1 MENNAKLEVASK
13 IMAVKIAVVVSKKG
27 YKVED
32 EEIQLLMKEK
42 EEMKKGNKEVID
54 KIIKEYGPEV
64 KGICN
69 WYKVRKV

>member
-1 MENNAKLEVASK
+1 MENSARLEVASR
-13 IMAVKIAVVVSKKG
+13 IMALKIAIVISKKG
-27 YKVED
+27 YNLED

-64 KGICN
+64 KKICN
-69 WYKVRKV
+69 

>member
-69 WYKVRKV
+69 

>member
-1 MENNAKLEVASK
+1 MENSARLEVASR
-13 IMAVKIAVVVSKKG
+13 IMALKIAIVISKKG
-27 YKVED
+27 YNLED

-64 KGICN
+64 KKICI
-69 WYKVRKV
+69 